1 MKYSLFTVSIP
12 EFTPRQA
19 LAKMKEAG
27 YDGVD
32 WRVTQLPKDEAI
44 QREAPSYWRNN
55 LCTIDIHTIEEEA
68 PALKALC
75 AEYALEINALA
86 TYLDAYSDEED
97 IATCMRA
104 ARTLGCKRIRV
115 NAPKY
120 DRTKH
125 YNDIF
130 ADAVKGFAKVERLA
144 KQYGIKTDF
153 EMHMGT
159 ITPSASAARALAS
172 HFDPKF
178 IGVIYDT
185 GNVIYEGL
193 EDYKMALEILGP
205 YLDLIHIKNAKWEED
220 KESGRF
226 KPTWASFQKGFADF
240 KDFIKVL
247 KEWGYD
253 GYITFEDFSSEED
266 SWNKLKNNLH
276 YIKTIEEGI

>member
-1 MKYSLFTVSIP
+1 MKYSLFTVSVP
-12 EFTPRQA
+12 ELTPRQA
-19 LAKMKEAG
+19 LEKMKEAG

-32 WRVTQLPKDEAI
+32 WRVTVIPKDEEI
-44 QREAPSYWRNN
+44 RKEAPSYWRNN
-55 LCTIDIHTIEEEA
+55 LCTIDIDTVEEKAKE
-68 PALKALC
+68 LKSLC
-75 AEYALEINALA
+75 EEYGLEVNALA
-86 TYLDAYSDEED
+86 TYLDAYSEEES
-97 IATCMRA
+97 IASCMRA
-104 ARTLGCKRIRV
+104 AMILGCQRIRV

-120 DRTKH
+120 DRLKNYH
-125 YNDIF
+125 DIF
-130 ADAVKGFAKVERLA
+130 ADAIKGFTKVERLA
-144 KQYGIKTDF
+144 KAYGVKADF

-172 HFDPKF
+172 HFDPRF

-205 YLDLIHIKNAKWEED
+205 YLDLIHIKNAKWEQD
-220 KESGRF
+220 KESGIF

-240 KDFIKVL
+240 KDFITVL

-266 SWNKLKNNLH
+266 SLQKLRSNLH
-276 YIKTIEEGI
+276 YIKSIEESI